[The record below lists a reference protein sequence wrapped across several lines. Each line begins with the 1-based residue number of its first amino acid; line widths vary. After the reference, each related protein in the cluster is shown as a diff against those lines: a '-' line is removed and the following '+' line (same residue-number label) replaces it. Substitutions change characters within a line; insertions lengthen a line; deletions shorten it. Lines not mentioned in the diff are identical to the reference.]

1 MAQRSPS
8 SAGVT
13 LTLVGNNDKKSKR
26 SSNVK
31 KAWSKECN
39 RNGCCAIADQEV
51 AVKETGTPHVNGVVP
66 RRTSTSKP
74 VNRKMTARKR
84 YAKKVAIED
93 VKSSISSRV
102 KRRVMLKKKV
112 ARRCKRKVAENMI
125 ASQVE
130 ASASSN
136 AQSTPSAVLRRS
148 TRTRR
153 SRVTKSISPEQ
164 EVRQKRTRKTKSPMR
179 PNTEQSQPAA
189 TKKNEKKVA
198 KKIVWTAERR
208 KQVGKFLSQQR
219 VLAKLKR
226 YGLDPETAT
235 PEQVEEK
242 RREQNRLRNRKR
254 KRKRDPEKQRAYRK
268 LYMERMTPEQ
278 KHRYL
283 ALKRAAK
290 ARLMERKK
298 AELLEQLEKKRRN
311 YWESVNSNHGTDVV
325 DVDLQKLIE
334 NFPKALADKWN
345 RKKILTPEELEQ
357 RRQKERERHRRM
369 RANYTPEQRAK
380 RLEQNRQAR
389 KRAKERGYTDE
400 QKAARRERNRRSYRR
415 KMEAL
420 GRVVIPRVNTR
431 KSEQSDYSE
440 DGHNN
445 CNSKITARS
454 SKSFYSNGI
463 EQEEEVRII
472 LDDDENDDEADKP
485 NSSKHHS
492 CIIRRRKTHPTSRP
506 DSLSLPLPAT
516 RKILRSPQPSTSRTA
531 PSLEARFVTA
541 VLRPVE
547 SESIWYHEVYDE
559 KERGYRHLIEVPDDY
574 EVLYMDYI
582 DERCDALL

>member
-51 AVKETGTPHVNGVVP
+51 AVKGTGTPHVNGVVP

-74 VNRKMTARKR
+74 VN
-84 YAKKVAIED
+84 
-93 VKSSISSRV
+93 
-102 KRRVMLKKKV
+102 
-112 ARRCKRKVAENMI
+112 
-125 ASQVE
+125 
-130 ASASSN
+130 
-136 AQSTPSAVLRRS
+136 
-148 TRTRR
+148 
-153 SRVTKSISPEQ
+153 RVTKSISPEQ

-189 TKKNEKKVA
+189 TKKNEKTVA

-325 DVDLQKLIE
+325 DVTYFLVDLQKLIE

-431 KSEQSDYSE
+431 KSEQSDCSE

-559 KERGYRHLIEVPDDY
+559 KERGYRHLIEVSHSFHFQGIV
-574 EVLYMDYI
+574 VL
-582 DERCDALL
+582 